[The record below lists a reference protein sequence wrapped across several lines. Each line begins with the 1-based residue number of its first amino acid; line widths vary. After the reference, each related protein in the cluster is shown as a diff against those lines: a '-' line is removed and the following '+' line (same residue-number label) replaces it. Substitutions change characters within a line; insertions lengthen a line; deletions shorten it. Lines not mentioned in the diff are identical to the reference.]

1 MLRNKMEQFS
11 KLYNFPFDFV
21 EDLAEVIIE
30 IDQLEQKADSKADF
44 ERLAFLLSLFEEDYG
59 QLDDEIIEDFKNI
72 LRADK
77 RIKW

>member
-11 KLYNFPFDFV
+11 KLHSLTFDFV

-59 QLDDEIIEDFKNI
+59 QLADEIIEEFKDI

>member
-1 MLRNKMEQFS
+1 MLRNDMEQFS
-11 KLYNFPFDFV
+11 KLYNLPFDFV

-30 IDQLEQKADSKADF
+30 IDQLEQKAESKADF
-44 ERLAFLLSLFEEDYG
+44 ERLTFLLSLFKEDYG
-59 QLDDEIIEDFKNI
+59 HLDCDTIEEFKDI

>member
-1 MLRNKMEQFS
+1 MLRNEMEQFS
-11 KLYNFPFDFV
+11 KLYNFTFDFV

-30 IDQLEQKADSKADF
+30 IDQLEQKADSEAEF

-59 QLDDEIIEDFKNI
+59 QLDDEIIEEFKDI

>member
-11 KLYNFPFDFV
+11 KLYNFTFDFV

-44 ERLAFLLSLFEEDYG
+44 ERLAFLLALFKEDYG
-59 QLDDEIIEDFKNI
+59 QLDDETIEELKDI

>member
-1 MLRNKMEQFS
+1 MLRNEMEQFS
-11 KLYNFPFDFV
+11 KLYNFTFEFV

-30 IDQLEQKADSKADF
+30 IDQLEQKADSEEDF
-44 ERLAFLLSLFEEDYG
+44 ERLTFLLSLFEEDYG
-59 QLDDEIIEDFKNI
+59 QLDDDIIEEFKDI

>member
-1 MLRNKMEQFS
+1 MLRNEMEQFS
-11 KLYNFPFDFV
+11 KLYNLPFEFV

-30 IDQLEQKADSKADF
+30 IDQLEQKADSKAEF
-44 ERLAFLLSLFEEDYG
+44 ERLDFLLALFKEEYG
-59 QLDDEIIEDFKNI
+59 QLDDETIEEFKDI